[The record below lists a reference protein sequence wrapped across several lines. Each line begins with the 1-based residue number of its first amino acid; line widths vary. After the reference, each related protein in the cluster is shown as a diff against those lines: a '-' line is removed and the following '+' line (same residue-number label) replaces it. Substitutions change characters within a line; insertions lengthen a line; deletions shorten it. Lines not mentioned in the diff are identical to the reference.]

1 MASGSFVSSK
11 ARQECA
17 GREDAGCP
25 EYFTYLPPSAGRVRI
40 FCRPFWRW
48 YGGRRGVLI
57 LDRSNNDTAD
67 GGAYNGGCLVNY
79 WGKTYGR
86 SSKIDDD
93 GDDAFG
99 RRGWLA
105 SQLFTCGGDIVV
117 GRQLGFALSVDGWA
131 RARCRDDEAA
141 FVAAVEL
148 GWLWA
153 LRLCAAATS
162 LPRSCPA
169 TPAHFSL
176 PGSDY

>member
-1 MASGSFVSSK
+1 MASRSFVSSE

-25 EYFTYLPPSAGRVRI
+25 EYFTYLLPSAGRVRI

-48 YGGRRGVLI
+48 YGGRRGVLT
-57 LDRSNNDTAD
+57 LDRGNNDTAD

-99 RRGWLA
+99 RR
-105 SQLFTCGGDIVV
+105 
-117 GRQLGFALSVDGWA
+117 LGS
-131 RARCRDDEAA
+131 RANCPR
-141 FVAAVEL
+141 
-148 GWLWA
+148 
-153 LRLCAAATS
+153 AAATM
-162 LPRSCPA
+162 LLGDNPA
-169 TPAHFSL
+169 LLTLWMGARAMSRRR
-176 PGSDY
+176 GSFCGR